1 MPSPAGERVP
11 DLLDA
16 LLDAVSVGIVVQ
28 RPDGSPLCVNAAA
41 RALLGPEPASA
52 LAAAVASALRRGRVQ
67 QTVLDIGPEH
77 RADGAHR
84 GDDTE
89 PTEVLVTTVPIAPY
103 GGPVAALVSTVSAEP
118 DHTADAAP
126 ARPDD
131 EQGRRAAGEE
141 HASPTGAARLER
153 ALVRAEQHML
163 ALTEHSSTGLAAVSL
178 DGRILH
184 ANPALARMLGRSQA
198 DLVGATLAELDG
210 PDGAPEL
217 PLLRQLAA
225 GRSERLDVER
235 RYQRPGGETVHAAV
249 SLVAVPDEAG
259 RPGHALLQ
267 VTDLT
272 ETRLALEMLQ
282 HQALH
287 DPLTGLPN
295 RTLGLDR
302 IGKALERSQRTGA
315 RVAVLCIDLD
325 RFKVVN
331 DSVGPDLGDVVLV
344 EVAERLQLAL
354 RGGDTAARL
363 AGDEFALVCD
373 GVRDE
378 GEAVAVAERVLAALH
393 DPVLVDG
400 RLVVPTASVGIAVSP
415 AGSTGETSG
424 SRAASALLRDAGA
437 ALHRAKENGQ
447 GGWELVDDDLRRR
460 AVDRLDIEESLRLA
474 LARDELR
481 LHLQPIVDLTT
492 GAIVGREALIRWEH
506 PERGLLPPAW
516 FLPVA
521 EESGL
526 IDDVGRWVLDEAAR
540 IAAAA
545 PALGYV
551 AVNVSPSQVRRAS
564 LLGDVEDSLKNSGL
578 HPSRLV
584 IELTESVMLGRAGR
598 PPPAAPARADR
609 RAPHGRRLRHRVL
622 GAVAPARPAGV
633 RHQGRPHLHRGPGAR
648 PAVRPHRRGAD
659 GPRARAGRRHRRR
672 GRRDHPAARR
682 ARRLR
687 LRACPGLPFRAPRAG
702 RRLSRR
708 APGASGAR
716 LREMDLDTFGGL
728 AMALPGVR
736 RRSVGGAARWQVEGR
751 LVARELDPTHVVVR
765 ASFDVRDDMLR
776 RNPDVFSV
784 PRRFA
789 KHMMVVA
796 DLAAGDDGAVEDALE
811 AAWRLQSGGGAD
823 RA

>member
-1 MPSPAGERVP
+1 MLIRGPRHARTRGLGHPGADTEGVELVPSPAGELP

-578 HPSRLV
+578 PPSRLV
-584 IELTESVMLGRAGR
+584 IELTESVMLGS
-598 PPPAAPARADR
+598 AP
-609 RAPHGRRLRHRVL
+609 
-622 GAVAPARPAGV
+622 
-633 RHQGRPHLHRGPGAR
+633 
-648 PAVRPHRRGAD
+648 
-659 GPRARAGRRHRRR
+659 AGRRQLHQLERIGVRLMVDDFGTGFSALSHLR
-672 GRRDHPAARR
+672 DLPVSGIKVDRTFTAGLGRDRQCDRIVEA
-682 ARRLR
+682 L
-687 LRACPGLPFRAPRAG
+687 
-702 RRLSRR
+702 
-708 APGASGAR
+708 
-716 LREMDLDTFGGL
+716 TGL
-728 AMALPGVR
+728 AHGLGVDI
-736 RRSVGGAARWQVEGR
+736 VAEGVETTQQRDVLAGFGCAHAQGYLFGR
-751 LVARELDPTHVVVR
+751 PEPV
-765 ASFDVRDDMLR
+765 DV
-776 RNPDVFSV
+776 
-784 PRRFA
+784 
-789 KHMMVVA
+789 
-796 DLAAGDDGAVEDALE
+796 
-811 AAWRLQSGGGAD
+811 
-823 RA
+823 

>member
-1 MPSPAGERVP
+1 MLIRGPRHARTRGLGHPGADVDGAEPASEPATPGELP

-52 LAAAVASALRRGRVQ
+52 LAAAVATALRRGRLH

-84 GDDTE
+84 GDDKE

-103 GGPVAALVSTVSAEP
+103 GGTVAALVSTVSAEP
-118 DHTADAAP
+118 EHTADDALP
-126 ARPDD
+126 RPHD
-131 EQGRRAAGEE
+131 EQGRV
-141 HASPTGAARLER
+141 ER

-163 ALTEHSSTGLAAVSL
+163 ALTEHSSTGLAAVAL

-198 DLVGATLAELDG
+198 ELVGSTLADLDG
-210 PDGAPEL
+210 PDGAPEV

-259 RPGHALLQ
+259 RTGHALLQ

-344 EVAERLQLAL
+344 EVAERLQLVL

-400 RLVVPTASVGIAVSP
+400 RLVVPTASVGIAVSR
-415 AGSTGETSG
+415 TGDAAEATG

-474 LARDELR
+474 LSRDELR

-540 IAAAA
+540 IAAAT

-584 IELTESVMLGRAGR
+584 IELTESVMLGS
-598 PPPAAPARADR
+598 AP
-609 RAPHGRRLRHRVL
+609 
-622 GAVAPARPAGV
+622 
-633 RHQGRPHLHRGPGAR
+633 
-648 PAVRPHRRGAD
+648 
-659 GPRARAGRRHRRR
+659 AGRRQLHQLERIGVRLMVDDFGTGFSALSHLR
-672 GRRDHPAARR
+672 DLPVSGIKVDRTFTAGLGRDRQCDRIVEA
-682 ARRLR
+682 L
-687 LRACPGLPFRAPRAG
+687 
-702 RRLSRR
+702 
-708 APGASGAR
+708 
-716 LREMDLDTFGGL
+716 TGL
-728 AMALPGVR
+728 ARGLGVDI
-736 RRSVGGAARWQVEGR
+736 VAEGVETTQQRDVLAGFGCAHAQGYLFGR
-751 LVARELDPTHVVVR
+751 PEPV
-765 ASFDVRDDMLR
+765 DV
-776 RNPDVFSV
+776 
-784 PRRFA
+784 
-789 KHMMVVA
+789 
-796 DLAAGDDGAVEDALE
+796 
-811 AAWRLQSGGGAD
+811 
-823 RA
+823 